1 VVTRLSS
8 WRAKAET
15 AASACLVAALL
26 LTLATAL
33 AGGSLGAAR
42 LSGVGAPSLLFGA
55 AVMGELSLG
64 AAVVVGLSHLRAAR
78 S

>member
-1 VVTRLSS
+1 M
-8 WRAKAET
+8 
-15 AASACLVAALL
+15 
-26 LTLATAL
+26 TAL

-42 LSGVGAPSLLFGA
+42 LSGLGSPSLLFGA
-55 AVMGELSLG
+55 TVLGELMLG